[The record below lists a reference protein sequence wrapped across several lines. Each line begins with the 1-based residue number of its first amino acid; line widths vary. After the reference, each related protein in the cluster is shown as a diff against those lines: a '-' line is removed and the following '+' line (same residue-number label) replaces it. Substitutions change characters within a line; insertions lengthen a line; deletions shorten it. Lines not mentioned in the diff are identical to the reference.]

1 MKKSYLNFFKISLK
15 MLLTLKKEDHMNTN
29 PKISIIVPIYNI
41 ENYIKYCLDS
51 LMLQTLKR
59 IEIICIDDGSTD
71 RSGAICDEYAEKY
84 NIKAKHDRGNG
95 SVDDR

>member
-41 ENYIKYCLDS
+41 ENYLSETLNSILKQS
-51 LMLQTLKR
+51 MIEEMEVLMIALTIPDIL
-59 IEIICIDDGSTD
+59 
-71 RSGAICDEYAEKY
+71 
-84 NIKAKHDRGNG
+84 
-95 SVDDR
+95 

>member
-41 ENYIKYCLDS
+41 ENYLSETLNSILKQS
-51 LMLQTLKR
+51 MIEEMEVLM
-59 IEIICIDDGSTD
+59 IDDGSTD
-71 RSGAICDEYAEKY
+71 
-84 NIKAKHDRGNG
+84 N
-95 SVDDR
+95 